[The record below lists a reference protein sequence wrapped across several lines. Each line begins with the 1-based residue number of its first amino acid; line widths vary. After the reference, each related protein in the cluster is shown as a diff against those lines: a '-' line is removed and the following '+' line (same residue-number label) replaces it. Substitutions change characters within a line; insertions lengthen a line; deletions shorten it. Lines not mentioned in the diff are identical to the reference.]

1 MDNDISNK
9 NSGIKSEKL
18 IVKPYLT
25 INDLREKDFNNKE
38 LSHQE
43 RLALKNFDRY
53 RIFELNQQKSESA
66 FNKKYQQLQVMA
78 NLNPYSEFLKESYF
92 L

>member
-1 MDNDISNK
+1 MNQNISNK
-9 NSGIKSEKL
+9 DNKIKHGKL
-18 IVKPYLT
+18 IVKTYLT

-53 RIFELNQQKSESA
+53 RINELNKQTTEST
-66 FNKKYQQLQVMA
+66 FNKKYLQLQVMA

>member
-1 MDNDISNK
+1 MNQNISNK
-9 NSGIKSEKL
+9 DNKLKHEKL

-53 RIFELNQQKSESA
+53 RITELNNQVSESL
-66 FNKKYQQLQVMA
+66 FNKKYLQLQVMA
-78 NLNPYSEFLKESYF
+78 NLSPYSEFLKEAYF